1 MSSPPEILVV
11 EDEPVTA
18 RVLGR
23 LLRGAGYSVTW
34 AISCAAARRVTRS
47 FAVAVLD
54 IDLGDGDGVSLAEEL
69 SATRRVAN
77 VIFHTATLDAERHGR
92 ASRIGAV
99 VGKSG
104 DMQPLLSAVS
114 KILQNPPDTQKRG

>member
-1 MSSPPEILVV
+1 MSTPPEILVV

-18 RVLGR
+18 RVLCR
-23 LLRGAGYSVTW
+23 LLRSAGYPVTW
-34 AISCAAARRVTRS
+34 AISCAAVRRLERR

-54 IDLGDGDGVSLAEEL
+54 IDLGDGDGVTLAEEL
-69 SATRRVAN
+69 FATHRVAR

-92 ASRIGAV
+92 ASGIGVV

-104 DMQPLLSAVS
+104 DMQPLLCVVRE
-114 KILQNPPDTQKRG
+114 ILQKLV